1 MTAGCSRCTRVEWP
15 QSLCCRFLCAND
27 LAVNLHLSDENAD
40 STMLRRRYVFSNSSG
55 FFSCHLSVF
64 VLGPNSLLHGSCKCK
79 SQVSCQHCRSSCSSC
94 VRHIVHQASRILCC
108 QEHLWSSPE
117 TPANHTPVPG
127 CYTGRSF
134 SPLHQTMQFDK
145 FISEDA
151 KGISWHPYSLH
162 TVYDNPQSR
171 LAVIR
176 ARRVLYAFLL
186 SCAVTFEWLWT
197 RKIWIGIC
205 SYLWYL
211 CMVSRSCSIAVD
223 RIQN

>member
-1 MTAGCSRCTRVEWP
+1 MRTQTSPWYAGDTFFQTLQDSFPVTWA
-15 QSLCCRFLCAND
+15 SLPLYRIPYCVVLASANHRSP
-27 LAVNLHLSDENAD
+27 ASIAD
-40 STMLRRRYVFSNSSG
+40 YLV
-55 FFSCHLSVF
+55 
-64 VLGPNSLLHGSCKCK
+64 VLVYIIL
-79 SQVSCQHCRSSCSSC
+79 
-94 VRHIVHQASRILCC
+94 HQASRILCC
-108 QEHLWSSPE
+108 QERLWSSPE
-117 TPANHTPVPG
+117 TPANHAPVPG

-134 SPLHQTMQFDK
+134 SPLHQTMQFDE

-151 KGISWHPYSLH
+151 EGISWHPYSLH

-176 ARRVLYAFLL
+176 ARGVLYAFLL